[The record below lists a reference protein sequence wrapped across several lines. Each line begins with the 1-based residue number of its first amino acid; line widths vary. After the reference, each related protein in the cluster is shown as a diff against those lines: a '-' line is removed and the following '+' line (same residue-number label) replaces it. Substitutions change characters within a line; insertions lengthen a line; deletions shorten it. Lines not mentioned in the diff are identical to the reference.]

1 MSGTGVISAE
11 RWRENWRALS
21 DGHALQVEL
30 PRSRA
35 GRRARLASIRE
46 LAGGTR
52 VVLSASAP
60 GASRRCRSF
69 ASNAGLELEREYLAF
84 PTAAAPAYLVEDAP
98 APVRLFVANALVA
111 PSWPGLALPIE
122 AGLELLRRLRSWR
135 LVRMLAPGRV
145 VVGRRA

>member
-1 MSGTGVISAE
+1 LSGTGVISAE
-11 RWRENWRALS
+11 RWRENWRAV
-21 DGHALQVEL
+21 GNGATLQLDL

-35 GRRARLASIRE
+35 GRRAHLASIRE
-46 LAGGTR
+46 LADGTR

-60 GASRRCRSF
+60 GAPRRCRSF
-69 ASNAGLELEREYLAF
+69 ASAAGLELEREYLAF

-111 PSWPGLALPIE
+111 PSRPGLALPIE
-122 AGLELLRRLRSWR
+122 LGLELLRRVRSWR
-135 LVRMLAPGRV
+135 LVRLLAPGRV

>member
-1 MSGTGVISAE
+1 MSGPGVISAE
-11 RWRENWRALS
+11 RWRENWRAVS
-21 DGHALQVEL
+21 DGATLQLEL

-52 VVLSASAP
+52 VVLAASAP
-60 GASRRCRSF
+60 GASRRCRAF
-69 ASNAGLELEREYLAF
+69 AAAAGLELEREYLAF

-98 APVRLFVANALVA
+98 APVRLFVSNALVA
-111 PSWPGLALPIE
+111 PSWPGLAVPIE
-122 AGLELLRRLRSWR
+122 LGLELLRRVRSWR
-135 LVRMLAPGRV
+135 LVRLLAPGRV